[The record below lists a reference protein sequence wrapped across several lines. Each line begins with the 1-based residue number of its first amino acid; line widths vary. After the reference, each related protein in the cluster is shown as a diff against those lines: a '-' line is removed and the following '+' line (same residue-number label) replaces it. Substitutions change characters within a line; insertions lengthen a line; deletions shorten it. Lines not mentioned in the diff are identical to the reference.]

1 MRSYCPDKV
10 GGSRFWNDQYVRP
23 DALNPKVLYSLHDH
37 CPGMPIDLEAECE
50 EMRLH
55 PFTWNEIAY
64 LPLGP
69 KDKHPPIDPD
79 GTITTMVKKGIIKD
93 TEILTIEKYLNE
105 LKSIRDRY
113 EKLTDNWPFEIGK
126 YLISLHVQRL
136 HVIGRALNLYLEK
149 VIKQRAEQ
157 ALALARSGGQ
167 DGAPNG
173 NTQEQFRLDD
183 SRDGVSQ

>member
-1 MRSYCPDKV
+1 M
-10 GGSRFWNDQYVRP
+10 
-23 DALNPKVLYSLHDH
+23 
-37 CPGMPIDLEAECE
+37 
-50 EMRLH
+50 
-55 PFTWNEIAY
+55 
-64 LPLGP
+64 
-69 KDKHPPIDPD
+69 
-79 GTITTMVKKGIIKD
+79 
-93 TEILTIEKYLNE
+93 NE
-105 LKSIRDRY
+105 LKPIRDRY

-183 SRDGVSQ
+183 GRDGGSQ